1 MIHHPEFTPAPITEI
16 PGPDLFM
23 TVIMVSDWAASLYR
37 GTIFIGNVDTNRINH
52 DRIEWHG
59 STPKGIEQPDFVW
72 SEDNWFRPVDIELG
86 PDACRKRASRSARPR
101 SSPPCRPTWPTRSP
115 CPNSM
120 T

>member
-1 MIHHPEFTPAPITEI
+1 MIHHPEFTPAPTTEI

-72 SEDNWFRPVDIELG
+72 SETTGSGPSISSLGLTRAENERRGVLDRAALPHAGQHGRPDRL
-86 PDACRKRASRSARPR
+86 ARIQ
-101 SSPPCRPTWPTRSP
+101 
-115 CPNSM
+115 
-120 T
+120 

>member
-1 MIHHPEFTPAPITEI
+1 MSQILVVPCPRYVRNKNRSETNLGMAFCQSSPSSHQPTPAPTTEI

-59 STPKGIEQPDFVW
+59 STPRVYAPLFPGFSGVFMENI
-72 SEDNWFRPVDIELG
+72 L
-86 PDACRKRASRSARPR
+86 
-101 SSPPCRPTWPTRSP
+101 
-115 CPNSM
+115 
-120 T
+120 